1 MATCRVSNSL
11 GRASRALLLLAAA
24 TTALA
29 PQRSLPVRCA
39 SRSRS
44 RVVVFADDDVET
56 LRDQAAKLR
65 AEVEVLQ
72 AEAAKERAEELKRN
86 PPPPEPEK
94 KAEAPE
100 KKAVAALETDDDAGF
115 SFPNPFGGGDDAQ
128 PKRAVSSDEDVAAL
142 LRVAACAPYLL
153 PLSDVIPF
161 SQYIANDFPIVLLP
175 LAPFAP
181 FVALL
186 NVIPFGSFIVFL
198 GLSSA
203 SRNPELP
210 RFVRFSMQQAV
221 LLDIALIFP
230 QLFQQLF
237 GGLKVQFP
245 QELVEPSASF
255 VFLFIAVS
263 ILYSCGSNALGKQP
277 NQIPI
282 ISNAAEQSIG
292 PF

>member
-1 MATCRVSNSL
+1 MGNMASCQISASL

-24 TTALA
+24 TAALA

-44 RVVVFADDDVET
+44 RVVVF
-56 LRDQAAKLR
+56 
-65 AEVEVLQ
+65 
-72 AEAAKERAEELKRN
+72 
-86 PPPPEPEK
+86 
-94 KAEAPE
+94 
-100 KKAVAALETDDDAGF
+100 
-115 SFPNPFGGGDDAQ
+115 
-128 PKRAVSSDEDVAAL
+128 AAL

-210 RFVRFSMQQAV
+210 RFVRFSM
-221 LLDIALIFP
+221 
-230 QLFQQLF
+230 
-237 GGLKVQFP
+237 
-245 QELVEPSASF
+245 
-255 VFLFIAVS
+255 
-263 ILYSCGSNALGKQP
+263 
-277 NQIPI
+277 
-282 ISNAAEQSIG
+282 
-292 PF
+292 